1 MEVFP
6 EWTALL
12 CTWHANKSIN
22 QHCKSHFTDK
32 EFKEF
37 IGGWNGIATAPTIE
51 LYKEAV
57 HKFKIKWSPTHLAD
71 ITYIENNWLIPNNR
85 DKIMR
90 AYTNDHL
97 HLGNTTTSRVEGIH
111 FIVKQDLGSKKCDL
125 LYAWDVIDKVA
136 RRQLDNLNDNQ
147 GEQKSGRK
155 AHYQFKIF
163 DNVRKYVSY
172 KALDL
177 TYAQFNMARQ
187 TGPNNEPFDYTNCT
201 GRYTKTMGLPCKCT
215 IAQRLQAAPPR
226 PLRLEDFH
234 SAWCLRTFRE
244 EERIPIL
251 PPRKLDNRRLA
262 GRPTGA
268 KNKRTTRMESGF
280 EKSAGEQAQKEAKEA
295 GVSLVQCSACAPSNY
310 TSSWG
315 HRKSQ
320 HNCPSHSKH
329 QEWLDKPKKK
339 ADKQKKKASKESS
352 QPESSSSR
360 RPSRSKSKAIVI
372 ESSSESDNELEEEPQ
387 EEEPEEDSNSDSI
400 LSPSPRS
407 PHLTDNGEDLVEEE
421 QDQDVDMELD
431 PYEEAIM
438 AWEEKRQQS
447 TDWCSVLYK
456 YLECINGDPVHPEEL
471 NALGRKEVFDAVRN
485 EDGYLYHSQQEGR
498 SERRDHYELTEG
510 RLIREQAKKAV
521 ADVEIPPLSPLPTQR
536 KRGRPSKKQQQLGE
550 EAEQERQEQHQK
562 KQRKLLEDQKFIEL
576 KDAQDR
582 EEEQQQ
588 AQFKETIER
597 WQKRWP
603 RQEKKTP

>member
-1 MEVFP
+1 M
-6 EWTALL
+6 
-12 CTWHANKSIN
+12 
-22 QHCKSHFTDK
+22 
-32 EFKEF
+32 
-37 IGGWNGIATAPTIE
+37 
-51 LYKEAV
+51 
-57 HKFKIKWSPTHLAD
+57 
-71 ITYIENNWLIPNNR
+71 
-85 DKIMR
+85 
-90 AYTNDHL
+90 
-97 HLGNTTTSRVEGIH
+97 
-111 FIVKQDLGSKKCDL
+111 
-125 LYAWDVIDKVA
+125 
-136 RRQLDNLNDNQ
+136 
-147 GEQKSGRK
+147 
-155 AHYQFKIF
+155 
-163 DNVRKYVSY
+163 
-172 KALDL
+172 
-177 TYAQFNMARQ
+177 
-187 TGPNNEPFDYTNCT
+187 
-201 GRYTKTMGLPCKCT
+201 
-215 IAQRLQAAPPR
+215 
-226 PLRLEDFH
+226 
-234 SAWCLRTFRE
+234 
-244 EERIPIL
+244 
-251 PPRKLDNRRLA
+251 
-262 GRPTGA
+262 
-268 KNKRTTRMESGF
+268 
-280 EKSAGEQAQKEAKEA
+280 
-295 GVSLVQCSACAPSNY
+295 
-310 TSSWG
+310 
-315 HRKSQ
+315 
-320 HNCPSHSKH
+320 
-329 QEWLDKPKKK
+329 
-339 ADKQKKKASKESS
+339 
-352 QPESSSSR
+352 
-360 RPSRSKSKAIVI
+360 I

-471 NALGRKEVFDAVRN
+471 NALGRKEVFDAIRN